1 MDVCIFRSHD
11 LVLKR
16 GACRE
21 YWVSAL
27 TTTTGNRGDYQ
38 RPRGVIIEIPLKPRK
53 RTISLRLDE
62 ESLCAIDKFTVMS
75 GEISRTLL
83 ITRVVEA
90 LAKGLKE
97 TNYRATKLELRFI
110 VTSTGN
116 EVEKEVS
123 IVIPLKSS

>member
-1 MDVCIFRSHD
+1 LI
-11 LVLKR
+11 LKR
-16 GACRE
+16 GAYRD
-21 YWVSAL
+21 YWVGTLA
-27 TTTTGNRGDYQ
+27 TTTGNHSNYQ
-38 RPRGVIIEIPLKPRK
+38 RPRGIIIEIPLKPRK

-97 TNYRATKLELRFI
+97 TNYKATKLELRFI
-110 VTSTGN
+110 VNSPGN

-123 IVIPLKSS
+123 IVISLKSS

>member
-1 MDVCIFRSHD
+1 M
-11 LVLKR
+11 
-16 GACRE
+16 
-21 YWVSAL
+21 
-27 TTTTGNRGDYQ
+27 
-38 RPRGVIIEIPLKPRK
+38 PLKPRK

-97 TNYRATKLELRFI
+97 TNYKATKLELRFI

-123 IVIPLKSS
+123 IDIPLKSPRSLFS